1 MCMVIL
7 RTSREAARR
16 LPSALLSRR
25 QQPRLSA
32 SSASAWRADQPVHW
46 RLRGTGRQRLYC
58 TESELFYDWADPSQQ
73 PQRNAPAWRRMER
86 VRPPAAGPRP
96 PRGAAARGG
105 VRRPG
110 PIQLYGCIYVMCC
123 QDDKRRSVP
132 HSAGYMYVIM
142 PETCTLVCGR
152 RLPVKR
158 LG

>member
-86 VRPPAAGPRP
+86 VRPPAAGPHSMHC
-96 PRGAAARGG
+96 
-105 VRRPG
+105 PG
-110 PIQLYGCIYVMCC
+110 IGSSCSQI
-123 QDDKRRSVP
+123 DR
-132 HSAGYMYVIM
+132 
-142 PETCTLVCGR
+142 GR
-152 RLPVKR
+152 RMTVNAAFR
-158 LG
+158 SCAR

>member
-96 PRGAAARGG
+96 PRAARRRAAGSDPAAATRYTL
-105 VRRPG
+105 RRPG
-110 PIQLYGCIYVMCC
+110 TAVQNTAAFM
-123 QDDKRRSVP
+123 
-132 HSAGYMYVIM
+132 
-142 PETCTLVCGR
+142 
-152 RLPVKR
+152 
-158 LG
+158 

>member
-86 VRPPAAGPRP
+86 VRPPAAARARRAAP
-96 PRGAAARGG
+96 PRAAESDGR
-105 VRRPG
+105 VR
-110 PIQLYGCIYVMCC
+110 Y
-123 QDDKRRSVP
+123 S
-132 HSAGYMYVIM
+132 
-142 PETCTLVCGR
+142 CTAAFM
-152 RLPVKR
+152 
-158 LG
+158 

>member
-1 MCMVIL
+1 MCMVSL

-32 SSASAWRADQPVHW
+32 SSASAWVADQPVHW

-86 VRPPAAGPRP
+86 VRPPAAARARRAAP
-96 PRGAAARGG
+96 PRGAAGSDPRRRGYG
-105 VRRPG
+105 SLGTGHCFCPG
-110 PIQLYGCIYVMCC
+110 
-123 QDDKRRSVP
+123 
-132 HSAGYMYVIM
+132 
-142 PETCTLVCGR
+142 
-152 RLPVKR
+152 
-158 LG
+158 